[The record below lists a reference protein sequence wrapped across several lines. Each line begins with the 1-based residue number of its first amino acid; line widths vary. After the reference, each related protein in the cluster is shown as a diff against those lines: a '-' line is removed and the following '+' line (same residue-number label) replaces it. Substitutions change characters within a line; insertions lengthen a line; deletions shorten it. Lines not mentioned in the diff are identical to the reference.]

1 MTIMF
6 EKSAETLEEGVNNII
21 EAAKLDYAKW
31 TDRASKGESRSEYFE
46 RTLKEF
52 EEKCSVQT
60 GRNYIKVV
68 RDNSVHCFVV
78 AKVTD
83 KLAKRGF
90 KIGDIL
96 KPAGYNAH
104 ALNKARG
111 NVLDGNFAMNWT
123 GPLYLN

>member
-1 MTIMF
+1 MTILF

-21 EAAKLDYAKW
+21 EASKIDYARW
-31 TDRASKGESRSEYFE
+31 TDRDGNRSDYFE

-52 EEKCSVQT
+52 ADKCSVQT

-90 KIGDIL
+90 KVGDIL
-96 KPAGYNAH
+96 KPAGFNAP

>member
-1 MTIMF
+1 MTIMC
-6 EKSAETLEEGVNNII
+6 EKVATSLEEGIKNII
-21 EAAKLDYAKW
+21 ETSKLDYARW
-31 TDRASKGESRSEYFE
+31 TDRSSKGEKRSEYFE
-46 RTLKEF
+46 QSLKEF
-52 EEKCSVQT
+52 EDKCSVQT

-90 KIGDIL
+90 KVGDIL
-96 KPAGYNAH
+96 KPAGYNAP
-104 ALNKARG
+104 ALNRARG
-111 NVLDGNFAMNWT
+111 NVFEGFMMNWT

>member
-1 MTIMF
+1 MF

-96 KPAGYNAH
+96 KPAGYNAP

>member
-1 MTIMF
+1 MTIKF

-31 TDRASKGESRSEYFE
+31 TDRASKGENRSEYFE

-83 KLAKRGF
+83 KLAKKGF
-90 KIGDIL
+90 KVGDIL
-96 KPAGYNAH
+96 KPAGYNAP
-104 ALNKARG
+104 ALNQARG